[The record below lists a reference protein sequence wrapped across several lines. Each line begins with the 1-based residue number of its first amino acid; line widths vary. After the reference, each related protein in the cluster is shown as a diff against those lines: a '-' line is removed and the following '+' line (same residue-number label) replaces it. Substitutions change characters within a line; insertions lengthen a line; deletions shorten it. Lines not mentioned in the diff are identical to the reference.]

1 MDPGVGSGCRL
12 ASLASCPYHTG
23 RAEGALCG
31 PSRLLLACQAVD
43 RVVFKIYFIL
53 ITKVVHT
60 VGECASNH
68 ISVCPFSCRHSL
80 CEPSRGD
87 CFVDVHFYIY
97 TVFMGNLIHFFK
109 VKFLVTF
116 YFDISCSQSTLVDPI
131 PRFTN

>member
-1 MDPGVGSGCRL
+1 MWGV
-12 ASLASCPYHTG
+12 AADWHPWPP
-23 RAEGALCG
+23 ALTTQGGQRELCVV
-31 PSRLLLACQAVD
+31 PAACCWPARLLIG
-43 RVVFKIYFIL
+43 VVFKIYFIL

-87 CFVDVHFYIY
+87 CFVGVHFYIY